1 MDGWLN
7 TMDLCMNEK
16 LTWIDVWMIDHH
28 GLMDEWL
35 ITDGLMYE
43 QLVSV
48 DCWLPLDGWMVDCN
62 EFMDGLSIIMD

>member
-16 LTWIDVWMIDHH
+16 LTWIDAWMVDHH

-62 EFMDGLSIIMD
+62 GLMDGLSIIMD